1 VNNQSTNDDQI
12 LNEPDMTP
20 QIRAKKDKC
29 ILVVTV
35 DGDKLRCKKAF
46 FLIATS
52 AATSPVAAGC
62 ASLKF
67 CGVFF
72 ALNVQWNGSAN
83 AGRCRLPLREAELGR
98 ATYQVRWLL
107 NDFEFDLRDATFG
120 HS

>member
-1 VNNQSTNDDQI
+1 MPGAIVRPSA
-12 LNEPDMTP
+12 L
-20 QIRAKKDKC
+20 A
-29 ILVVTV
+29 V
-35 DGDKLRCKKAF
+35 LRLIAIADRKKAF

-52 AATSPVAAGC
+52 AATSPVPAGC

-83 AGRCRLPLREAELGR
+83 TGRCRLPLREAELGR